1 MVDLNFSNPLYGGI
15 KFRRNSMASVNKV
28 ILVGT
33 LGRDPEVRHTGDGTA
48 IANFSIATNESW
60 KDKSGQKQERTE
72 WHNIVTYRKLAEIA
86 EQYLKKGS
94 SVFVEGSLATR
105 KWTDKNGVERYTTEI
120 RCDSF
125 QMLGGRNT
133 GNQNAGDS
141 QTQRPQQSAAPSQ
154 QAPSN
159 SGGNTGYMPDDAP
172 FDDIPFLRNNMAG
185 DVIIKKLNR
194 AGRSDI

>member
-1 MVDLNFSNPLYGGI
+1 
-15 KFRRNSMASVNKV
+15 MASVNKV